1 MKNRNLI
8 SFLLVLLLF
17 QFYGCEV
24 LPYDNEICFHTNK
37 ENLEKYFSINEEYEK
52 EYLDKDINREEH
64 IIKDNKTYEFVN
76 NNTEFIYIF
85 ESDSDNLVIES
96 VNVTVLKNLNVLK
109 YNESINFSTKNNKD
123 ETIKITSIP
132 NSNVYIELL
141 IKDKYDKLSLKQ
153 KFSNIKII
161 QTNENTNLI
170 SFFDSFDDNNEIYY
184 TKYSAEKMSP
194 KDIHPIKADKFTK
207 LETRGEL
214 INLDKNST
222 YIIINKVFDY
232 YLSSFEYFIAPKE
245 NLEKDIILNENSEN
259 YLYLDKNSNKGNYT
273 LNTDN
278 IEGTRLIKLSK
289 KTKDSKITINDKDTL
304 DKDNMYYELKKG
316 QKFQLTVKD
325 KDALIEFLYNLG
337 NETHYNYI
345 ETYSQPLVNNITVS
359 FLIKLDFLENYVIKL
374 NSNKN
379 KSFGTSICSKIGKDN
394 YHYYSYTCQSALIFG
409 FSYEETIKK
418 EKIQNIEFK
427 NNEYYTLYIN
437 VVKTDPEQLIYLSFY
452 PVNITNF
459 VESNLNSANF
469 TNTELLPNTTY
480 KYNINTTDKYIFD
493 LTIDNKDNKA
503 LYTPLYTLDNK
514 SSYNEFHFEIKND
527 EDVQKNSVY
536 INYHRNWPKDQDVKI
551 RIISHRAE
559 NYLIGIYIASGILI
573 AVCLVISII
582 AIVIIIKKR
591 KDNTDT
597 SDIELLNN

>member
-1 MKNRNLI
+1 MKNRNLLI
-8 SFLLVLLLF
+8 LHLVLLLF
-17 QFYGCEV
+17 QFYECEV
-24 LPYDNEICFHTNK
+24 LTYNNEICLHTNK
-37 ENLEKYFSINEEYEK
+37 DNLETYFLINEEFEK
-52 EYLDKDINREEH
+52 EYLDKDINRTER
-64 IIKDNKTYEFVN
+64 IIEGNKTYEFVN

-109 YNESINFSTKNNKD
+109 YNEFINFRTKNNID

-141 IKDKYDKLSLKQ
+141 NKDKYDKLLLKQ
-153 KFSNIKII
+153 KFSNIIII
-161 QTNENTNLI
+161 QTNENNDLI

-194 KDIHPIKADKFTK
+194 KDIHPIKVDKFTK

-214 INLDKNST
+214 ITLNKSST

-245 NLEKDIILNENSEN
+245 NLEKDIMLNENSEN
-259 YLYLDKNSNKGNYT
+259 YLYLDKTSNNGNYT

-278 IEGTRLIKLSK
+278 IAGTRLIKLSK
-289 KTKDSKITINDKDTL
+289 KTKDAKIKINNKDTL

-316 QKFQLTVKD
+316 QKFDLKVD
-325 KDALIEFLYNLG
+325 KDVLIEFLYNLG
-337 NETHYNYI
+337 NETDYNYI
-345 ETYSQPLVNNITVS
+345 DAYYMTLVNNLRVS
-359 FLIKLDFLENYVIKL
+359 FLIRLDLLENYVIKL
-374 NSNKN
+374 ESNED

-394 YHYYSYTCQSALIFG
+394 YHYYSHTCQSTLIFG

-427 NNEYYTLYIN
+427 NNEFYTLYIN
-437 VVKTDPEQLIYLSFY
+437 VVKTDPDQLIYLSFY
-452 PVNITNF
+452 PVNTTNI

-469 TNTELLPNTTY
+469 TNMELLANTTY

-514 SSYNEFHFEIKND
+514 SSYNEFHFEIKN
-527 EDVQKNSVY
+527 EEGVQKNSVY
-536 INYHRNWPKDQDVKI
+536 INYHRNWPEDQDVKI

-573 AVCLVISII
+573 AVCLVIAIM

-591 KDNTDT
+591 KENSETTDV
-597 SDIELLNN
+597 ELLNN